1 MRIVFAGTGDIG
13 LPTVE
18 WLLRSGHHV
27 AGMLTQPDKPVG
39 RHQVLQPSAIK
50 QIALREALPLQQPTR
65 LREPGAVEAL
75 RAWSPEVLVVM
86 AYGQILPPTVLE
98 LPTVACLNL
107 HASLLPRHRG
117 ASPIQA
123 AIEAGDTDS
132 GITVMYMAE
141 GLDTGDILLE
151 KRLRLRRRETGGSLH
166 DRLALLAPDALG
178 AALEMLCRGTAPR
191 IPQEASL
198 ATYAP
203 KLSREH
209 GLLQWESPERVDRR
223 VRAMNPWPGAY
234 TTLPGPEARKLK
246 VFSAIQSRTP
256 AGGALPGTVLAA
268 ERRGILVAAGDRSI
282 WLTEVQMEGK
292 KRLRAADF
300 LRGTLI
306 SPGLFW
312 ARRGFLD
319 PLRVGDMI

>member
-1 MRIVFAGTGDIG
+1 MRIVFAGTAEIG
-13 LPTVE
+13 TPSLE
-18 WLLRSGHHV
+18 WLLRSCHTV
-27 AGMLTQPDKPVG
+27 AGVLTQPDKPVG
-39 RHQVLQPSAIK
+39 RHQVLQPSAVK
-50 QIALREALPLQQPTR
+50 QIALREKLPLQQPPR
-65 LREPGAVEAL
+65 LRDPAAVEAL
-75 RAWSPEVLVVM
+75 RFWAPEVLVVM
-86 AYGQILPPTVLE
+86 AYGQILPLSILE
-98 LPTVACLNL
+98 LPTAACLNL

-123 AIEAGDTDS
+123 AIEAGDADS
-132 GITVMYMAE
+132 GLTVMYMAE

-166 DRLALLAPDALG
+166 DRLALLAPN
-178 AALEMLCRGTAPR
+178 ALEEALELVASGAAPR

-209 GLLQWESPERVDRR
+209 GLIDWASPDTVDRR

-234 TTLPGPEARKLK
+234 TILPGPVARKLK
-246 VFSAIQSRTP
+246 VFSVIQSRTP
-256 AGGALPGTVLAA
+256 SRGAPPGTVLAA
-268 ERRGILVAAGDRSI
+268 ERRGILVTAGERSV

-300 LRGTLI
+300 LRGNPLPEGI
-306 SPGLFW
+306 VLGEAGL
-312 ARRGFLD
+312 
-319 PLRVGDMI
+319 P